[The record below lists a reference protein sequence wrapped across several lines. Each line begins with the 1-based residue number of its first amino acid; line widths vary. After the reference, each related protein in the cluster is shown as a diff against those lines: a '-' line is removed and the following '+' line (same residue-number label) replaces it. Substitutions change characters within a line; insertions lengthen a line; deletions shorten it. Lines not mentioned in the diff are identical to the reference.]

1 MGAPKAVN
9 GAPRYP
15 AGQIAWPPHAQ
26 ANQPADMVGVLNEI
40 TTTLKNA
47 GISIFA
53 ISTW

>member
-1 MGAPKAVN
+1 
-9 GAPRYP
+9 
-15 AGQIAWPPHAQ
+15 
-26 ANQPADMVGVLNEI
+26 MVGVLNEI